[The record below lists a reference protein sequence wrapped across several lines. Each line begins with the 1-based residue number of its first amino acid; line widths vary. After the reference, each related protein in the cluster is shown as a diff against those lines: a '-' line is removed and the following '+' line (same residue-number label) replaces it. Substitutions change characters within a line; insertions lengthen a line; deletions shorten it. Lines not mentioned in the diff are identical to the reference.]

1 MAPSLFRVV
10 LEKIRETRQYRQ
22 MRLSTTRR
30 SCLSCALVG
39 WQVSFFPHIATFK
52 RCSNFEMPHLVNSFN
67 ARGSTNTDL
76 VADPNFQHYH
86 SRRSSSFDYSRSST
100 FEPNPVFKVAEA
112 TTLED
117 QTSRS
122 PNCVC
127 VLDVPLYISVPR
139 KISRPKSRQT
149 SSRLGEAQKASAL
162 LSPITVTIS
171 PSSIGTTDSS
181 NCNPHSGSADSDLG
195 AVGETSTD
203 YSSSGYYNVI
213 HKSFDPTHRICTD
226 RHHLL
231 NHTNTSAGFEKPVKD
246 HASREGAGALQLIN
260 TTRQGS
266 HSCAHKK
273 VPTTALVNGQRIVGL
288 VGNNNNYNYN
298 STPARN
304 HNPGLHHLQ
313 TQSQSQG
320 SHYFSPGQSHANSSN
335 TNNMPIPSPHASL
348 NDLLNAQSSS
358 PTRAQSSSS
367 KNPSP
372 GRDGGDVKVDVNMNV
387 AAVNIMSSKL
397 QQHQAKMKI
406 PTSISISHRRRST
419 GENMGEQYAALQ
431 QTGSGNMMPPRPIPK
446 NSGQVGGGSGG
457 NIGIGGSSSQR
468 VAPLTSVSPPQ
479 TRDPNHFFAP
489 NQHNNHQRVLSCGAV
504 PSAMQQQP
512 ETIVSP
518 TNKTAT
524 TAINPFDDPA
534 IIGDLTTPV
543 LLTHQRSYDPS
554 SQLPNPLTQANRT
567 NSTGSMRDIVN
578 GKSSD
583 SNSPTAAQVSS
594 TTATTAPAPA
604 VTAPIPTSKS
614 ADANPFSQFDPLSDD
629 NTSARNTLAS
639 ASGGTMTMNSSL
651 RSGYSS
657 PPLPQADGQ
666 QLYLDTASLADI
678 AAQLATLKPQKV
690 EVSEE
695 EKQLE
700 SKRNHIITLGGKPK
714 ESTGTNKT
722 HRRFLSHQFKRK
734 TQEDGIANEDGT
746 GSAHSQGHRR
756 TLSLNDSKDE
766 SGRGHRRALS
776 GSFSF
781 KKDDHGNGE
790 KDGGR
795 RSNPGSRPMTPTSKE
810 NRQKS
815 NTNSSERPTTPGGS
829 RRKLGLRLLGGDKD
843 KDREKNSN
851 LRTSLTNDGPE
862 LTTITSG
869 EEMGTPLSISMSASM
884 SVSSPT
890 SPNAEIKLRSSEQDP
905 TPHQVGIPPVS
916 DILFKAKL
924 CQMLENYRVVDQNFD
939 YSSLVGMTRQQMEM
953 HTRDGNMS
961 GHSLLNSGSPPRN
974 LNSPS
979 TSPTTSEKKAFMQ
992 QPPNSLAPPLSYQP
1006 SQARL
1011 MAEHK
1016 PIISSLLEADD
1027 LILEGFYYD
1036 GYDGNSK
1043 SFDTAVEKSTM
1054 DRTELA
1060 IFKSDARRQFIVVCQ
1075 GSAEAQLKPVKKGE
1089 HKDGIYRRFQL
1100 GNKDSDNRFSEEQNV
1115 VVFPPFRKAYFT
1127 PCNMEEKLFAKLDE
1141 LAEENPFFDVI
1152 TTGHS
1157 FGGVLA
1163 QLSGMRYANARPAI
1177 MVSCFAY
1184 GCPKIGDLD
1193 FRYYVNSLPN
1203 LKVSKVYFLNT
1214 TKMIYMIFPHRTTHH
1229 QHTDVPSID
1238 YAA

>member
-1 MAPSLFRVV
+1 
-10 LEKIRETRQYRQ
+10 
-22 MRLSTTRR
+22 
-30 SCLSCALVG
+30 
-39 WQVSFFPHIATFK
+39 
-52 RCSNFEMPHLVNSFN
+52 MPHLVNSSN
-67 ARGSTNTDL
+67 ASNFVRKSTSG
-76 VADPNFQHYH
+76 P
-86 SRRSSSFDYSRSST
+86 SRERNSNYYNPRWSFSFDHSRSST
-100 FEPNPVFKVAEA
+100 FEANPELKVAGV

-117 QTSRS
+117 QTLRS
-122 PNCVC
+122 PSSVC
-127 VLDVPLYISVPR
+127 GLDVPLYISVPR
-139 KISRPKSRQT
+139 KTSRPKSRFE
-149 SSRLGEAQKASAL
+149 SSRLDEAQKASGKL
-162 LSPITVTIS
+162 LSPITVTLS
-171 PSSIGTTDSS
+171 PSSIGTTTDSS
-181 NCNPHSGSADSDLG
+181 SSTSNSHSGGADSGPG
-195 AVGETSTD
+195 AVGESSTD
-203 YSSSGYYNVI
+203 YFGSSGYSHYNVI
-213 HKSFDPTHRICTD
+213 NTRRTLLTCADTH
-226 RHHLL
+226 
-231 NHTNTSAGFEKPVKD
+231 NHSNNNSSNTLVGLGRPVKD
-246 HASREGAGALQLIN
+246 HPPKEDSGSLQVTTREGS
-260 TTRQGS
+260 RR
-266 HSCAHKK
+266 CAPTK
-273 VPTTALVNGQRIVGL
+273 VPTALVNVQV
-288 VGNNNNYNYN
+288 VGNNTATN
-298 STPARN
+298 N
-304 HNPGLHHLQ
+304 HNPGLHL
-313 TQSQSQG
+313 SQSPQAQG
-320 SHYFSPGQSHANSSN
+320 SHYLSPGCRSHYYCTPNHVPQTNLNCVAADNSKPKN
-335 TNNMPIPSPHASL
+335 TSSYQIHSTNIINMPVPSPHASI

-358 PTRAQSSSS
+358 PTRALSSSS
-367 KNPSP
+367 KHTSP
-372 GRDGGDVKVDVNMNV
+372 DREGGGDVNVNVNVNMNV
-387 AAVNIMSSKL
+387 AAVNIISSKL
-397 QQHQAKMKI
+397 HQHQAKMKI

-419 GENMGEQYAALQ
+419 GENNNMGEQHAALQ

-446 NSGQVGGGSGG
+446 NSGHARNG
-457 NIGIGGSSSQR
+457 NGSSTPQR
-468 VAPLTSVSPPQ
+468 NVPLTSVSPPQ

-489 NQHNNHQRVLSCGAV
+489 NQQNNHQRVLSCGAV
-504 PSAMQQQP
+504 PSAMQQQQPQP
-512 ETIVSP
+512 ETVVP
-518 TNKTAT
+518 TTTKKATT

-534 IIGDLTTPV
+534 IIGDLRNPV

-554 SQLPNPLTQANRT
+554 SQQPNPLTHANRA
-567 NSTGSMRDIVN
+567 NSTGSMRDIHK

-583 SNSPTAAQVSS
+583 SNNSNSATKVAA
-594 TTATTAPAPA
+594 AAAA
-604 VTAPIPTSKS
+604 APIPTSKS
-614 ADANPFSQFDPLSDD
+614 ADSNPFSQFDPLSDD
-629 NTSARNTLAS
+629 NTSARNTVAS

-657 PPLPQADGQ
+657 PPLPPQADGQ
-666 QLYLDTASLADI
+666 QLTLDTASLADI

-690 EVSEE
+690 SEE
-695 EKQLE
+695 ENRLE
-700 SKRNHIITLGGKPK
+700 SKRNHVITLGGKPK
-714 ESTGTNKT
+714 ESTGTKKT

-734 TQEDGIANEDGT
+734 TQEDGMMNEDGT
-746 GSAHSQGHRR
+746 ESQGHRR
-756 TLSLNDSKDE
+756 TLSLNDFKDE
-766 SGRGHRRALS
+766 SSRGHRRALS

-781 KKDDHGNGE
+781 KKDDHKNGD

-810 NRQKS
+810 NRLKS
-815 NTNSSERPTTPGGS
+815 NPNSSERPITPGGS

-843 KDREKNSN
+843 KEKN
-851 LRTSLTNDGPE
+851 TIPNDGPE

-869 EEMGTPLSISMSASM
+869 EEMGSPLSMSVSASM

-905 TPHQVGIPPVS
+905 TPHQVGIPPAS
-916 DILFKAKL
+916 DILFQAKL
-924 CQMLENYRVVDQNFD
+924 CQMFENYRVVDQNFD

-953 HTRDGNMS
+953 YTRGGNMN

-974 LNSPS
+974 LSPVS
-979 TSPTTSEKKAFMQ
+979 NASSPPKNSEKVFMQ
-992 QPPNSLAPPLSYQP
+992 QPPNSLTPPLSYQP

-1054 DRTELA
+1054 DRTEIA
-1060 IFKSDARRQFIVVCQ
+1060 IYKSDARRQFIVVYQ

-1089 HKDGIYRRFQL
+1089 HKDGINRRFQL

-1141 LAEENPFFDVI
+1141 LAEENPFFDVV

-1203 LKVSKVYFLNT
+1203 LKVSKGYFLC
-1214 TKMIYMIFPHRTTHH
+1214 MADSFCIGQHR
-1229 QHTDVPSID
+1229 
-1238 YAA
+1238 